1 MKYAFDLPQFG
12 PYANPRLL
20 AELAHDAEVA
30 GWDGFFVWDHIQV
43 GWPDAVA
50 DPWIALAAIATSTSR
65 ILLGPIVTP
74 LFRRHPW
81 KLARETVT
89 LDHLCGGRLV
99 LGVGLGSDI
108 FSEIRTF
115 DGPIDDK
122 VRAEMLDEGLAI
134 LLGLWSGEKFSFA
147 GKHYTVRET
156 QFLPTP
162 LQKPRIPI
170 WVAGTWPHRRP
181 FRRAARFDGVAAIS
195 GDIEKS
201 LTPADVRAL
210 VAYIKSYRT
219 ANAPFDVLQSGET
232 PGGDRVRALAIVA
245 PYEEAG
251 ATWWFES
258 PLPWKTPLGKVRERI
273 HQGPPRG

>member
-20 AELAHDAEVA
+20 AELAHDAESA
-30 GWDGFFVWDHIQV
+30 GWDGFFLWDHIQV

-50 DPWIALAAIATSTSR
+50 DPWIALAAMACSTNR

-89 LDHLCGGRLV
+89 LDHLSGGRVV
-99 LGVGLGSDI
+99 LGVGLGSDV
-108 FSEIRTF
+108 FTEVSTF
-115 DGPIDDK
+115 DGPDLR

-170 WVAGTWPHRRP
+170 WVAATWPHRRP
-181 FRRAARFDGVAAIS
+181 FRRAARYDGVAPIS
-195 GDIEKS
+195 MDIEKP
-201 LTPADVRAL
+201 LTPAAVREL
-210 VAYIKSYRT
+210 VALIKSVRSAT
-219 ANAPFDVLQSGET
+219 TPFDVVHSGDT
-232 PGGDRVRALAIVA
+232 PGDDKVRARAIVA
-245 PYEEAG
+245 PYEAAG

-258 PLPWKTPLGKVRERI
+258 PLPWKTPLDKVRERI
-273 HQGPPRG
+273 RQGPPRG

>member
-20 AELAHDAEVA
+20 AELAHDAESA
-30 GWDGFFVWDHIQV
+30 GWDGFFLWDHIQV

-50 DPWIALAAIATSTSR
+50 DPWIALAAIACSTSR

-74 LFRRHPW
+74 MFRRRPW

-89 LDHLCGGRLV
+89 LDQLSGGRLV
-99 LGVGLGSDI
+99 LGLGLGSDV
-108 FSEIRTF
+108 FTEVSTF
-115 DGPIDDK
+115 DGPDLK

-147 GKHYTVRET
+147 GKHYTVHET

-162 LQKPRIPI
+162 VQKPRIPI

-181 FRRAARFDGVAAIS
+181 FRRAARYDGVAPMS
-195 GDIEKS
+195 QDIEKP
-201 LTPADVRAL
+201 LTPAVIRDLIAFV
-210 VAYIKSYRT
+210 KSVRT
-219 ANAPFDVLQSGET
+219 ATTPFDVIQSGDS
-232 PGGDRVRALAIVA
+232 PGGDKQQARAIVA
-245 PYEEAG
+245 PYEAAG

-258 PLPWKTPLGKVRERI
+258 PLPWKTPLDKVRERI
-273 HQGPPRG
+273 RQGPPRG

>member
-1 MKYAFDLPQFG
+1 MKFAFDLPQFG

-20 AELAHDAEVA
+20 AELAHDAEAA
-30 GWDGFFVWDHIQV
+30 GWDGFFLWDHIQV

-50 DPWIALAAIATSTSR
+50 DPWIALAAIACATSR
-65 ILLGPIVTP
+65 IVLGPIVTP

-89 LDHLCGGRLV
+89 LDHLSGGRLV
-99 LGVGLGSDI
+99 LGVGLGTDL
-108 FSEIRTF
+108 FTEISIF

-170 WVAGTWPHRRP
+170 WVAGTWPHKRP
-181 FRRAARFDGVAAIS
+181 YRRAARFDGIAPIS
-195 GDIEKS
+195 MDIEKP
-201 LTPADVRAL
+201 LTPAVVREL
-210 VAYIKSYRT
+210 VAFIKSVRIAT
-219 ANAPFDVLQSGET
+219 TPFDVIQSGDT
-232 PGGDRVRALAIVA
+232 PGDDKARARAIVA
-245 PYEEAG
+245 PYEAAG
-251 ATWWFES
+251 STWWFES
-258 PLPWKTPLGKVRERI
+258 PLPWKTPLEKVRERI
-273 HQGPPRG
+273 RQGPPRA